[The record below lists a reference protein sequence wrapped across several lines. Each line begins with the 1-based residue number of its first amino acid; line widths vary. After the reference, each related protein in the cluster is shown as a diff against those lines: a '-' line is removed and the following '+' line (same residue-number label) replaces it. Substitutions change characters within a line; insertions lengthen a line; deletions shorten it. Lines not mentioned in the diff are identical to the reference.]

1 MAKKFKFRL
10 EKVLELREQIREEK
24 KKELFLKNTAVRE
37 TEEKITDLDK
47 QLNTSGRTTG
57 VIKAQELHLTAQYES
72 RLLAEIDAARDV
84 LALLVFEAERAKE
97 EYLEAV
103 KEHEAL
109 KMLKAR
115 KQLEYQN
122 SADKEEAKVLDELAV
137 QRYGRLDRE

>member
-37 TEEKITDLDK
+37 TEAKISELDV
-47 QLNTSGRTTG
+47 QLQGSGRATG
-57 VIKAQELHLTAQYES
+57 VIRAQELHLSAQYEA
-72 RLLAEIDAARDV
+72 RLLHEIDAAKEL
-84 LALLVFEAERAKE
+84 LALLVFEAEKVKE

-115 KQLEYQN
+115 KQLEYQGAIN
-122 SADKEEAKVLDELAV
+122 KEEAKVLDELAV